1 MGILLTILAGG
12 GSLLNFMYGQ
22 NQLIQYLL
30 TALSVIS
37 LFVYRGKRTRKSYQN
52 IGVSIFTIRFAI
64 CVISFVGS
72 GSILLAFLFHLN

>member
-1 MGILLTILAGG
+1 MGILLAILAGG

-64 CVISFVGS
+64 CVIS
-72 GSILLAFLFHLN
+72 